1 VLYGYVRGQITVAA
15 IVGMLGAIAFS
26 LLGIPYA
33 GLLGVIIAFADLIPI
48 VGMLFTVFV
57 VELVIFLTMVLN
69 FWVIASGLIVIGMLH
84 LIETYFI
91 GPRIIGRG
99 IGVPPLL
106 VILSLLVFGF
116 FFGFVGLLIA
126 VPSTGIILLFIM
138 EYKESNIAAREKSST
153 IEPKL

>member
-1 VLYGYVRGQITVAA
+1 
-15 IVGMLGAIAFS
+15 MLGAIAFS

-57 VELVIFLTMVLN
+57 VELVIVLTMVLN
-69 FWVIASGLIVIGMLH
+69 FPVIASGLVVIGLLH
-84 LIETYFI
+84 LIETYVI
-91 GPRIIGRG
+91 GPRIIGQG

-106 VILSLLVFGF
+106 VILSLLVFGY

-126 VPSTGIILLFIM
+126 VPTTGIILLFIM
-138 EYKESNIAAREKSST
+138 EYKESNVAARDKTST
-153 IEPKL
+153 IESKL